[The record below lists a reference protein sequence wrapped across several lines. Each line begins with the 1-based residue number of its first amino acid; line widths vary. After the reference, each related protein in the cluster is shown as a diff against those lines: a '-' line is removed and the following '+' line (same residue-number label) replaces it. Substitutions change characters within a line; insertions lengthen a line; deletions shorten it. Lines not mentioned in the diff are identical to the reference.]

1 MEFET
6 LARRTRRV
14 DGERGFHGIR
24 IVTDASRS
32 RGAWQVICNCRSRR
46 QGENDSM
53 THNSRV
59 LLADADEQV
68 RALLSRALLDRDV
81 FCDAA
86 VSARDAL
93 AQLGARRYALMLLHL
108 EMPGA
113 DEVLNCIRSMPVNR
127 RPIVLMTADVRSS
140 KDAIDT
146 EIVQIII
153 RRPLKI
159 AEVAGMIRA
168 CLEFVPDA

>member
-1 MEFET
+1 
-6 LARRTRRV
+6 
-14 DGERGFHGIR
+14 
-24 IVTDASRS
+24 
-32 RGAWQVICNCRSRR
+32 
-46 QGENDSM
+46 M

-59 LLADADEQV
+59 LVVDADEQV
-68 RALLSRALLDRDV
+68 RASLSRALLDRDV

-93 AQLGARRYALMLLHL
+93 VQLGQRRYALMLLHL
-108 EMPGA
+108 EMA
-113 DEVLNCIRSMPVNR
+113 DVEGVFDCIRSLPVSR
-127 RPIVLMTADVRSS
+127 RPMVMITANVRSS

>member
-1 MEFET
+1 
-6 LARRTRRV
+6 
-14 DGERGFHGIR
+14 
-24 IVTDASRS
+24 
-32 RGAWQVICNCRSRR
+32 
-46 QGENDSM
+46 M

-59 LLADADEQV
+59 LLVDADEQV

-93 AQLGARRYALMLLHL
+93 AQLGQRRYALMLLHL
-108 EMPGA
+108 EMPGVEGIL
-113 DEVLNCIRSMPVNR
+113 DCIRSMSPDR
-127 RPIVLMTADVRSS
+127 RPMAMITADVRSS

-146 EIVQIII
+146 ELVQIII

-168 CLEFVPDA
+168 CLEFVPEDDQHTT

>member
-1 MEFET
+1 
-6 LARRTRRV
+6 
-14 DGERGFHGIR
+14 
-24 IVTDASRS
+24 
-32 RGAWQVICNCRSRR
+32 
-46 QGENDSM
+46 M

-59 LLADADEQV
+59 LLVDADEQV

-93 AQLGARRYALMLLHL
+93 VQLGARHYALLLLHL

-113 DEVLNCIRSMPVNR
+113 DGVLDCIRSLPGIR
-127 RPIVLMTADVRSS
+127 RPMVLMTADIRSP

-146 EIVQIII
+146 EVVQIIV

-168 CLEFVPDA
+168 CLEFVPDDDQRTT

>member
-1 MEFET
+1 
-6 LARRTRRV
+6 
-14 DGERGFHGIR
+14 
-24 IVTDASRS
+24 
-32 RGAWQVICNCRSRR
+32 
-46 QGENDSM
+46 M

-59 LLADADEQV
+59 LLVDADEQV

-86 VSARDAL
+86 LSARDAL
-93 AQLGARRYALMLLHL
+93 VQLGARRYALMLLQL
-108 EMPGA
+108 EMPGLEGIL
-113 DEVLNCIRSMPVNR
+113 DCIRSLPASR
-127 RPIVLMTADVRSS
+127 RPMVLMTAGIRSP

-168 CLEFVPDA
+168 CLEFVPDDD

>member
-1 MEFET
+1 
-6 LARRTRRV
+6 
-14 DGERGFHGIR
+14 
-24 IVTDASRS
+24 
-32 RGAWQVICNCRSRR
+32 
-46 QGENDSM
+46 M
-53 THNSRV
+53 TQNSRV
-59 LLADADEQV
+59 LVVDADEQV
-68 RALLSRALLDRDV
+68 RASLSRALLDRDV

-93 AQLGARRYALMLLHL
+93 VQLGQRHYALMLLHL
-108 EMPGA
+108 EMAGV
-113 DEVLNCIRSMPVNR
+113 DGVLDCIRSMPVR
-127 RPIVLMTADVRSS
+127 SRPMVMMTADVRSS

-168 CLEFVPDA
+168 CLEFVPDDDQRTT

>member
-1 MEFET
+1 
-6 LARRTRRV
+6 
-14 DGERGFHGIR
+14 
-24 IVTDASRS
+24 
-32 RGAWQVICNCRSRR
+32 
-46 QGENDSM
+46 M
-53 THNSRV
+53 TQNSRV
-59 LLADADEQV
+59 LLVDADEQV

-93 AQLGARRYALMLLHL
+93 VQLGQRRYALMLLHL
-108 EMPGA
+108 EMAGM
-113 DEVLNCIRSMPVNR
+113 DGVLDGIRSMPVR
-127 RPIVLMTADVRSS
+127 SRPMVMMTADVRSS

-146 EIVQIII
+146 ELVQIII

-168 CLEFVPDA
+168 CLEFVPDDDQRTT

>member
-1 MEFET
+1 
-6 LARRTRRV
+6 
-14 DGERGFHGIR
+14 
-24 IVTDASRS
+24 
-32 RGAWQVICNCRSRR
+32 
-46 QGENDSM
+46 M

-59 LLADADEQV
+59 LLVDADEQV

-93 AQLGARRYALMLLHL
+93 VQLGARRYALMLLHL
-108 EMPGA
+108 EMPGV
-113 DEVLNCIRSMPVNR
+113 EGVLDCLRSLPVSR
-127 RPIVLMTADVRSS
+127 RPMVLMTADVRSS

-146 EIVQIII
+146 ELVQIII

-168 CLEFVPDA
+168 CLEFVPDDDQRTV